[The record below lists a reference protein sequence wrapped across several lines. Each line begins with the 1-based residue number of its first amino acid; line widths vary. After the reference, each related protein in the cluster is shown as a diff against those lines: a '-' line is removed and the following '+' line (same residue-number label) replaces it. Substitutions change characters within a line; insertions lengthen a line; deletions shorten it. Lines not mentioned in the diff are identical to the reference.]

1 MVLVLVVL
9 LLRFLIIL
17 SRIAVEP
24 LDLHFNFLFN
34 SNNSSTSSRIPLL
47 VVTTW
52 PQRRDL
58 ITAVVVVGRLHDVR
72 CGSTST
78 DQKTTVGPDD
88 DDDGYF
94 FISHLRFG
102 SFGLLS
108 GKKKKRVVVKKKRS
122 YGVLKEAKWL
132 AG

>member
-24 LDLHFNFLFN
+24 LDLHLNFLFN

-58 ITAVVVVGRLHDVR
+58 IAVVVVVGRLHDVR

-78 DQKTTVGPDD
+78 DQKTMVGPDDD

-108 GKKKKRVVVKKKRS
+108 GKKKRVVVKKKDPT
-122 YGVLKEAKWL
+122 AF
-132 AG
+132 

>member
-24 LDLHFNFLFN
+24 LDLHFNFQF
-34 SNNSSTSSRIPLL
+34 NSSTSSRIPLL

-52 PQRRDL
+52 PQRIDL
-58 ITAVVVVGRLHDVR
+58 ITVVVVVGRLHDVR

-78 DQKTTVGPDD
+78 DQKTMVGPDD
-88 DDDGYF
+88 DDGDGYF

-102 SFGLLS
+102 SVGLLS
-108 GKKKKRVVVKKKRS
+108 GKKKRVVVKKKDPT
-122 YGVLKEAKWL
+122 AF
-132 AG
+132 

>member
-1 MVLVLVVL
+1 M
-9 LLRFLIIL
+9 
-17 SRIAVEP
+17 AVEP

-58 ITAVVVVGRLHDVR
+58 IAVVVVVGRLHDVR

-78 DQKTTVGPDD
+78 DQKTMVGPDDD

-108 GKKKKRVVVKKKRS
+108 GKKEEGGREKKRS